1 MNQQCVYVVHACF
14 FPRGKKFEENCRKS
28 QAAMDDIL
36 PGLII
41 EGVLGVD
48 LNDTGEFK
56 GQLDDIMFYNSPSA
70 QKIKNKEV
78 RYNDC

>member
-1 MNQQCVYVVHACF
+1 
-14 FPRGKKFEENCRKS
+14 
-28 QAAMDDIL
+28 MDDIL

-56 GQLDDIMFYNSPSA
+56 GQLDDIMFYNSPGA